1 MLYRIEYTADDSTR
15 PLVWDRQTRSTAAQI
30 VKDVLQQ
37 PGAVIIAVCDAP
49 RHFAAYNPCGD
60 GWDIFH
66 HGNGR
71 SPYYGHGYKTLS
83 GALNM
88 LDRLAETEARV

>member
-15 PLVWDRQTRSTAAQI
+15 PLVWDRQTRKTTAQI
-30 VKDVLQQ
+30 VKDVLRQ
-37 PGAVIIAVCDAP
+37 PGAVIISVCAAP
-49 RHFAAYNPCGD
+49 RSYAKFDAEFGT
-60 GWDIFH
+60 WDIFH

-83 GALNM
+83 GALNK
-88 LDRLAETEARV
+88 LDKLAETEVHI

>member
-15 PLVWDRQTRSTAAQI
+15 PLVWDRQTRKDAAKI
-30 VKDVLQQ
+30 VKDVLRQ
-37 PGAVIIAVCDAP
+37 PGAVIVSVCDAP
-49 RHFAAYNPCGD
+49 RSYAKFDAEFGT
-60 GWDIFH
+60 WDIFH

-88 LDRLAETEARV
+88 LDRLSETEARV